1 MVTPNRGHATTSS
14 SLLTATK
21 GEFDMMGINI
31 ATLINDTSLQKRVS
45 EIGLALTDRFKNDK
59 APLVLV
65 SVLKG
70 SFVFYSDLIRHIQ
83 LDFGCEFLG
92 VSSYHHGTKSSGE
105 VKMTLDLA
113 TPIEGKNIVLVEDIV
128 DTGLT
133 MQYLQNYM
141 KSRNPKSVTTVT
153 LLHKPEATQVKC
165 TIDHVGFTIGN
176 EFVVGYGLDY
186 QGYFRNLPYIGLIS
200 NLN

>member
-1 MVTPNRGHATTSS
+1 
-14 SLLTATK
+14 
-21 GEFDMMGINI
+21 MGIKI
-31 ATLINDTSLQKRVS
+31 STMISEIEIQKRVMD
-45 EIGLALTDRFKNDK
+45 IGATLTEKYKNDK
-59 APLVLV
+59 SPVV
-65 SVLKG
+65 FISVLKG
-70 SFVFYSDLIRHIQ
+70 SFIFYSDLIRNVN

-92 VSSYHHGTKSSGE
+92 VASYHGTKSSGE

-113 TPIEGKNIVLVEDIV
+113 TPIEGKNVVLVEDIV

-133 MQYLQNYM
+133 MQYLINYLRA
-141 KSRNPKSVTTVT
+141 RNPKSLTTVT

-165 TIDHVGFTIGN
+165 ELDHVGFKVGN

-186 QGYFRNLPYIGLIS
+186 QGYFRNLPYIGVIE